1 MNEWNMQVNDQM
13 HTNIPGIYAAGDF
26 VTYPSKVELIAGT
39 FTSGVLALNSAK
51 KYMEPDAPYMAY
63 VSSHNDRFKEK
74 NRALGV
80 VEEEE

>member
-1 MNEWNMQVNDQM
+1 
-13 HTNIPGIYAAGDF
+13 
-26 VTYPSKVELIAGT
+26 
-39 FTSGVLALNSAK
+39 
-51 KYMEPDAPYMAY
+51 MEPEAPYMAY